1 MKTDI
6 EKRICPYSGVEFIPN
21 RTNQVFA
28 NDKYRIA
35 HNNQKSNS
43 KRKRLSAINKPLL
56 KNYDIL
62 NLIIG
67 DEQEKV
73 AHKEYLRGAGFSFSV
88 FTHLH
93 KDLHKDK
100 YYYAIYDFYYI
111 KLDDNYY
118 KIIKNG

>member
-6 EKRICPYSGVEFIPN
+6 EKRICPYSGVEFVPK
-21 RTNQVFA
+21 RTNQVFS

-67 DEQEKV
+67 HEQEKV
-73 AHKEYLRGAGFSFSV
+73 VHKEYLRGAGFSFSV

-93 KDLHKDK
+93 KDENMDK
-100 YYYAIYDFYYI
+100 LYYALYNFYYV
-111 KLDDNYY
+111 KVDDNFY
-118 KIIKNG
+118 KIIKND